1 MSGPFNGYSEN
12 AVHNQRVVIPAQ
24 LKRRF
29 SEESQRTVVI
39 TAGPGNS
46 IALYP
51 LDNWYATLEE
61 LAEGSEEDQEFR
73 SMLIGCAVAEAELE
87 GPGRVR
93 LPERE
98 LAKAGITDRCVVKGD
113 HHLITL
119 WNPAQFYLELEQY
132 EQQIR
137 ARFERKHWHK
147 GKK

>member
-1 MSGPFNGYSEN
+1 MSGPFNGYWEN
-12 AVHNQRVVIPAQ
+12 AVHNQRVIIPA
-24 LKRRF
+24 LIKRRF

-39 TAGPGNS
+39 TAGPENS

-61 LAEGSEEDQEFR
+61 LAQGSEEDQDFR
-73 SMLIGCAVAEAELE
+73 SMLIKCAVAEAELE

-98 LAKAGITDRCVVKGD
+98 LLKAGITDRCVVKGD

-119 WNPAQFYLELEQY
+119 WNPAKFYEDLDNY
-132 EQQIR
+132 ESQIR
-137 ARFERKHWHK
+137 SKFNARLWHK
-147 GKK
+147 GKR